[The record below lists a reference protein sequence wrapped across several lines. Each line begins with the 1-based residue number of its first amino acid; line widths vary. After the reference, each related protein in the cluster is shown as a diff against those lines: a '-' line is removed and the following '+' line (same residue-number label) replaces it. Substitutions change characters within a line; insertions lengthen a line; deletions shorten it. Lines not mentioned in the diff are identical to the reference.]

1 VAPLD
6 IGAARAA
13 GAPTDEM
20 KKLLLG
26 AVAALVA
33 IGLLPTTA
41 AWADRDSDETSFV
54 TQINA
59 LRTAQGVAALRVDAG
74 LTAKARAWAQTMGDK
89 KTIWHSQLADGITA
103 DWQKLGEN
111 VGMGGSVDGLHIA
124 FVNSPHHYENLIDP
138 AFDSI
143 GVGVVRNGD
152 ILFVA
157 EEFMQVRTAPPANP
171 VAAPVPSRVT
181 AAPKAPAVKAAKKAP
196 APKPVKV
203 KPVKAKAVKVKAV
216 KVKAVKVKAVK
227 VKAVKVK
234 APKGKRI

>member
-13 GAPTDEM
+13 RAPTDEM
-20 KKLLLG
+20 NKLLLG

-59 LRTAQGVAALRVDAG
+59 LRTAQGVAALRVEAG
-74 LTAKARAWAQTMGDK
+74 LTAKARAWAQTMADK
-89 KTIWHSQLADGITA
+89 NTIWHSQLSDGITA

-111 VGMGGSVDGLHIA
+111 VGMGGSVDGLHVA
-124 FVNSPHHYENLIDP
+124 FVNSPHHYENLVDP

-143 GVGVVRNGD
+143 GIGVVRAGNT
-152 ILFVA
+152 LFVA
-157 EEFMQVRTAPPANP
+157 EEFMQMRTAPPANP
-171 VAAPVPSRVT
+171 VAAPVPTRVT
-181 AAPKAPAVKAAKKAP
+181 TAPRVSAVKAAKKAP
-196 APKPVKV
+196 AAKPVKVKPAKVKPVKV
-203 KPVKAKAVKVKAV
+203 KPVKVKAV
-216 KVKAVKVKAVK
+216 KLKAVK
-227 VKAVKVK
+227 
-234 APKGKRI
+234 R